1 MAEVT
6 LLHLLNLRDNDD
18 DDDVEEDLLCDFSET
33 NFHLHHHMEPYWSN
47 DFDVFASDMSSGFP
61 SSDLLPRHQI
71 SLSHS
76 TIDDI
81 ENPESVI
88 PSADRCRRENQVN
101 FVTDLFHQR
110 VEQSQLSPTHLVIA
124 PDLVENE
131 TCTDPDFGPI
141 EGNDEIDSNQLDL
154 DLDLGFYGGPSSP
167 NGGGSVY
174 GSENFGRRLH
184 ATGLRLLDIGSDSD
198 SDENVDV
205 GIHEEGDD
213 DECDLSDPDDP
224 SRCHL
229 CLDSFQIEDHREVNE
244 DFEWEEVDVRV
255 DEREFLNMFL
265 DDDDVPV
272 TAREE
277 RVAGMSNWEWE
288 VLLNSQ
294 TWDSSVEVGLERF
307 DFWLGDHEHDDYNDE
322 LLFGQFVESENPI
335 MGKPPAAKKVVKDLQ
350 VVVISKED
358 LEKNNVICAVC
369 KDEMGVG
376 EMAKK
381 LPCNHRYH
389 GDCILPWLGIRN
401 TCPVCRYE
409 LPTDDPDY
417 ESRKERIVGGVH

>member
-18 DDDVEEDLLCDFSET
+18 EDVEEDLLSDFSEG

-61 SSDLLPRHQI
+61 SSDLLPRRRI
-71 SLSHS
+71 SLLHS
-76 TIDDI
+76 TIDDV
-81 ENPESVI
+81 EEPGSVI
-88 PSADRCRRENQVN
+88 PSADLSRRENR
-101 FVTDLFHQR
+101 R
-110 VEQSQLSPTHLVIA
+110 VEQSQLSATHLVI
-124 PDLVENE
+124 
-131 TCTDPDFGPI
+131 DPDFGLI
-141 EGNDEIDSNQLDL
+141 EGNDEIDSSQLDL
-154 DLDLGFYGGPSSP
+154 DLDLGFYGESSSP

-174 GSENFGRRLH
+174 GSENFDRRMY

-205 GIHEEGDD
+205 SIHEEDH
-213 DECDLSDPDDP
+213 DECDLTDADDP
-224 SRCHL
+224 SLCL
-229 CLDSFQIEDHREVNE
+229 CLDSFQIEDRREVNE
-244 DFEWEEVDVRV
+244 GFEWEEVDERV
-255 DEREFLNMFL
+255 DEREVLNMFL

-277 RVAGMSNWEWE
+277 RVTGMSNWEWE

-294 TWDSSVEVGLERF
+294 TWDPSIEVGVERF
-307 DFWLGDHEHDDYNDE
+307 DFWLGDHEYDDYNDE
-322 LLFGQFVESENPI
+322 LLFGQFAESENPI
-335 MGKPPAAKKVVKDLQ
+335 MGKPPAAKKVVKDLP

-358 LEKNNVICAVC
+358 SEKYNVICAVC

-389 GDCILPWLGIRN
+389 GDCILPWLEIRN

-417 ESRKERIVGGVH
+417 ERRKERIVGEVH